1 MKWRYGIVKYRPR
14 DRAYE
19 VYGIGELYYDTDPL
33 QVFACTEEPVEPYA
47 DADEE
52 DPTSAISKQL
62 QMILNDIAKYPVFDS
77 AGPFAPEPP
86 RANDWGDEDDWI
98 CEGVPGE

>member
-1 MKWRYGIVKYRPR
+1 MKWRYGIVKYRPK
-14 DRAYE
+14 DRGYE

-33 QVFACTEEPVEPYA
+33 QVFACTEESVEPYA
-47 DADEE
+47 DSDEE
-52 DPTSAISKQL
+52 NPTAAITKQL
-62 QMILNDIAKYPVFDS
+62 QMMLNDISKYPVFDS

-98 CEGVPGE
+98 CEGVPEV

>member
-1 MKWRYGIVKYRPR
+1 MKWRYGIVKYRPKDR
-14 DRAYE
+14 DYE
-19 VYGIGELYYDTDPL
+19 VYGIGELYYDTDPH

-62 QMILNDIAKYPVFDS
+62 QMMLNDIAKYPVFDS

-98 CEGVPGE
+98 CEGFPGV